1 MLFIKRIL
9 IVALLALLLAFPAAM
24 TGTAA
29 PDSLASLSGETIH
42 VAGGEV
48 TVSMVFESQTG
59 AYNGTIDVRA
69 PADATITCQGITLD
83 PVWNGSIATVD
94 LGAHGLAVPADGNIT
109 LTASFP
115 RDGDVVHRMLYDATV
130 TVTVDSDGYV
140 RSNIPL
146 SFAHGSYT
154 GTASLVTGEEV
165 SISFPSPGR
174 DEDGATM
181 LYLGGGLA
189 VGALA
194 AGAAMFLL
202 QRRRRD
208 RYLEKEPV
216 EVLEMRKKL
225 LTQLLKQLEI
235 ERDKGK
241 IADTYYQSIKD
252 SFKEQAV
259 EVMRE
264 LDRRS

>member
-1 MLFIKRIL
+1 MKRMLS
-9 IVALLALLLAFPAAM
+9 VAMLTLLLIPA
-24 TGTAA
+24 TVGTAA
-29 PDSLASLSGETIH
+29 PDAAVTLSGETIH

-48 TVSMVFESQTG
+48 TVGMVFESQVG
-59 AYNGTIDVRA
+59 GYNGTVDVSV
-69 PADATITCQGITLD
+69 PSDATLTCQGVELD
-83 PVWNGSIATVD
+83 PTWSEGVATVD
-94 LGAHGLAVPADGNIT
+94 LGAHNLSIPADGNIS
-109 LTASFP
+109 LTARYP
-115 RDGDVVHRMLYDATV
+115 RDGDVVHHMLYNATV

-140 RSNIPL
+140 RGSLPL
-146 SFAHGSYT
+146 SYTNGGYT
-154 GTASLVTGEEV
+154 GAASVAQSEVV
-165 SISFPSPGR
+165 SISFAPAR
-174 DEDGATM
+174 ADEGGNTM

-194 AGAAMFLL
+194 AGAAMVLL

-216 EVLEMRKKL
+216 EALEMRKKL

-235 ERDKGK
+235 ERDKGR
-241 IADTYYQSIKD
+241 IADAYYQSIKD

-264 LDRRS
+264 LDRRT